1 MKAFKFFVFLAFLA
15 SAGSLA
21 GNWFLYQRYQA
32 ERAASQQF
40 ESRAAQLEEQN
51 GNLQKQASQAEQ
63 FEQELGRV
71 RDQLK
76 DYVKQR
82 DGLKKDLDENF
93 AQMAALKKQ
102 IQTIESEKKKLE
114 DQLNVKEVTESAVQ
128 HEASKVILLPAAP
141 PAPTPQEGAP
151 PSKLAK
157 EKPKKETSSKTIPK
171 ETSKEPPKAVVK
183 TKATPSKELPL
194 KEKTEAPFAPLPAP
208 SAPAV
213 DQRPLQVLSV
223 NRQFK
228 FVVING
234 GMRGSIKVGDTLRVE
249 QNGKLIGRIQ
259 VEKLYENFSAC
270 NIVEEIKPAQI
281 REGDLVR
288 LA

>member
-1 MKAFKFFVFLAFLA
+1 MKAFKFFAFLAFLA

-32 ERAASQQF
+32 ERAASQQL

-51 GNLQKQASQAEQ
+51 TNLQKQASQAEQ

-71 RDQLK
+71 REQLK

-82 DGLKKDLDENF
+82 DRLKKDLDDNF
-93 AQMAALKKQ
+93 AEMASLKKQ

-114 DQLNVKEVTESAVQ
+114 GQLNEKEVTESAVQ
-128 HEASKVILLPAAP
+128 REASKIIPLPAEP
-141 PAPTPQEGAP
+141 PTPAPQEVPP
-151 PSKLAK
+151 PSKPTPK
-157 EKPKKETSSKTIPK
+157 EKPKKEMTIPK
-171 ETSKEPPKAVVK
+171 ATTQTKE
-183 TKATPSKELPL
+183 S
-194 KEKTEAPFAPLPAP
+194 PFAALPTP

-234 GMRGSIKVGDTLRVE
+234 GVRGSIKVGDTLRVE
-249 QNGKLIGRIQ
+249 QNGKLIGRVQ

>member
-1 MKAFKFFVFLAFLA
+1 MKAFKFFAFLAFLA

-51 GNLQKQASQAEQ
+51 GSLQKRASQAEQ

-82 DGLKKDLDENF
+82 DGLKKDLDDNF

-114 DQLNVKEVTESAVQ
+114 DQLNVKEVTENAVQ
-128 HEASKVILLPAAP
+128 REASKVVLLPAAP
-141 PAPTPQEGAP
+141 SAPTPQEVAP
-151 PSKLAK
+151 PSKPAK
-157 EKPKKETSSKTIPK
+157 EKPKKETSKAIPK
-171 ETSKEPPKAVVK
+171 ETPKEPPKAVAK
-183 TKATPSKELPL
+183 TKTPPSKELPP

-208 SAPAV
+208 SAPVV

-234 GMRGSIKVGDTLRVE
+234 GIRGSIKVGDTLRVE

-270 NIVEEIKPAQI
+270 NIVEELKPAQI